1 MDLLLISNSLE
12 NTYDLVN
19 NIDNPQ
25 NRFIIETIRS
35 FTNFNPNRYDFDLK
49 GGSVLGAQL
58 SGGGKKAKAKAKE
71 QMKEFM
77 KKAKAE
83 AGKKAELAKAAK
95 KKAKKAAKGKG
106 AEADKAGADADKKLD
121 AAAGKT
127 PAEDASKALPT
138 ESTGDD
144 QPKDDGGGFVSGD
157 FTLRDIFRTILKIL
171 VILIVLCFFGAMGP
185 WVIFAFYSWKKVKKN
200 FKIYINNM

>member
-1 MDLLLISNSLE
+1 MLLGR
-12 NTYDLVN
+12 VN
-19 NIDNPQ
+19 P
-25 NRFIIETIRS
+25 
-35 FTNFNPNRYDFDLK
+35 PPA
-49 GGSVLGAQL
+49 VAA
-58 SGGGKKAKAKAKE
+58 AKAT
-71 QMKEFM
+71 
-77 KKAKAE
+77 KAE
-83 AGKKAELAKAAK
+83 ADKAGAK
-95 KKAKKAAKGKG
+95 
-106 AEADKAGADADKKLD
+106 ADKAGADADKKLD
-121 AAAGKT
+121 AAAGNT
-127 PAEDASKALPT
+127 PAEDPNKAKGM

>member
-58 SGGGKKAKAKAKE
+58 SGGGKKAKEFRKKLMKQAKE
-71 QMKEFM
+71 QL
-77 KKAKAE
+77 KKQKAAAKA
-83 AGKKAELAKAAK
+83 
-95 KKAKKAAKGKG
+95 AKKAAKGKG

-127 PAEDASKALPT
+127 PAEDASKAQAT

>member
-35 FTNFNPNRYDFDLK
+35 FTNFHPNRYDFDLK

-58 SGGGKKAKAKAKE
+58 SGGGNKAKAIVKKQMELRKKILKEKKKAAKE
-71 QMKEFM
+71 
-77 KKAKAE
+77 A
-83 AGKKAELAKAAK
+83 AKAAK
-95 KKAKKAAKGKG
+95 ATK

-121 AAAGKT
+121 AAADKT
-127 PAEDASKALPT
+127 PAEDPNKGM
-138 ESTGDD
+138 EQTGDD
-144 QPKDDGGGFVSGD
+144 QPKDDSGFVTGD

>member
-35 FTNFNPNRYDFDLK
+35 FTNFHPNRYDFDLK
-49 GGSVLGAQL
+49 GGSVLGTQL
-58 SGGGKKAKAKAKE
+58 SGGNKAKK

-77 KKAKAE
+77 KKAKAQ
-83 AGKKAELAKAAK
+83 ARKQAKLAKA
-95 KKAKKAAKGKG
+95 AKKAAKGKG

-127 PAEDASKALPT
+127 PAGKVLPT